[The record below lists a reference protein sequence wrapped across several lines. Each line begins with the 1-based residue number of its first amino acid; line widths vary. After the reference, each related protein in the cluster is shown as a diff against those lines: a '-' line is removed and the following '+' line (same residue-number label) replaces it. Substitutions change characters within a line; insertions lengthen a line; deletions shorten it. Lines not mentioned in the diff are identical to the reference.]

1 MSTTMSISENDWS
14 LHRKGPKDQARHQEK
29 VREAIKGQLG
39 EIISNE
45 SIITSDGTK
54 IVKVPVRSLE
64 EYSFRYDPFKKG
76 GVGQGSGDSKP
87 GDVIGQVPQQQPG
100 RGRTAGDQPGIDY
113 YETEFSIDEL
123 AEMIFADLGLPN
135 LKQKGQQEVVSERL
149 RFDDVRPVGILPNLD
164 KKRSILQAMKRQAMT
179 RGTSMHD
186 PGSAGVLPVP
196 GPAVRQ
202 LHRPGSDEPGSAGIL
217 PVPEILDEDEEH
229 LEHPSALHIKKDDL
243 RYRTWNVTHELQ
255 HNAVVIAMRD
265 VSGSMG
271 EFEKYITRAFY
282 FWMVRFLRTKYSSV
296 QIAFITHHTE
306 AKEVDEQTFFSLG
319 ESGGTRVSSAYKL
332 CLDIIDH
339 RYPAD
344 RWNIYPFH
352 FSDGDNWGD
361 DDNAICVKL
370 VKQLLQRCNLFGYGE
385 IKEEAYSRWASSSL
399 MSAFADII
407 SPEFVAITI
416 KSKEDVYPAL
426 RKFFAK
432 PAVPA

>member
-1 MSTTMSISENDWS
+1 MSNSMSISESDWS
-14 LHRKGPKDQARHQEK
+14 LHRKGPKDQARHQDK
-29 VREAIKGQLG
+29 VREAIKHQLG
-39 EIISNE
+39 DIISNE
-45 SIITSDGTK
+45 SIITSDGNK

-76 GVGQGSGDSKP
+76 GIGQGPGESKP
-87 GDVIGQVPQQQPG
+87 GDVIGQLPQQRPG

-113 YETEFSIDEL
+113 YETEFTIDEL

-135 LKQKGQQEVVSERL
+135 LKEKGQHEILSERL

-179 RGTSMHD
+179 R
-186 PGSAGVLPVP
+186 
-196 GPAVRQ
+196 
-202 LHRPGSDEPGSAGIL
+202 EPLARSE
-217 PVPEILDEDEEH
+217 VPELDDGNAETTVTKQ
-229 LEHPSALHIKKDDL
+229 LGGLRIKKGDL
-243 RYRTWNVTHELQ
+243 RYRTWDVTHELQ

-296 QIAFITHHTE
+296 QIVFITHHTE

-332 CLDIIDH
+332 CSEIIEQ
-339 RYPAD
+339 RYPSD

-361 DDNAICVKL
+361 DDNSTCVKL
-370 VKQLLQRCNLFGYGE
+370 VSQLIERCNLFGYGE
-385 IKEEAYSRWASSSL
+385 IREETYSRWATSTL
-399 MSAFADII
+399 MSALSDITA
-407 SPEFVAITI
+407 PEFVAIMI

-426 RKFFAK
+426 KKFFAK
-432 PAVPA
+432 PAISA